1 MNLKEHLKLAP
12 GNERHHYKGEIQP
25 IEFIEDQELG
35 PHEANI
41 VKYICRYKNKGGV
54 EDLEK
59 AKWYIERLI
68 HLYKNNIDQ
77 ENSSTTTED
86 PTFIWKEL
94 HF

>member
-12 GNERHHYKGEIQP
+12 GNKDNHYKGKIHP

-35 PHEANI
+35 AHEANI
-41 VKYICRYKNKGGV
+41 IKYICRYKDKGGA

-68 HLYKNNIDQ
+68 YLYKNNIDQ
-77 ENSSTTTED
+77 EENFSTTTEYLIIKG
-86 PTFIWKEL
+86 TK
-94 HF
+94 

>member
-12 GNERHHYKGEIQP
+12 GNERRHYKGEIQP

-41 VKYICRYKNKGGV
+41 VKYICRYKDKGGA

-68 HLYKNNIDQ
+68 YLYKNNIDQ
-77 ENSSTTTED
+77 EENLSTTAKD
-86 PTFIWKEL
+86 STFNWKEL
-94 HF
+94 F